1 MMTVFNRIAALRGFA
16 RHPSQNREAVV
27 EYQNRQLRRLVAH
40 AYARVPYYRELFDAQ
55 GLKPRDVQSVDD
67 LHKIP
72 ITSRDVVQQRSADAL
87 VARGV
92 NHRRLIV
99 HSTSGSSGKPVNVRR
114 TWVEERVHGALR
126 LRAFRSFGLR
136 VSDIRCRISTP
147 ISVYGTQTEAPQRM
161 VGALGVFRQTSV
173 EGFEAPDVLVRRLA
187 TIHPQVV
194 HGLPGLLARI
204 AHTVDHDTLR
214 SLRLRFIV
222 PGGAMLT
229 PLMRRQI
236 EEGFAAPVYEVYG
249 AHEFNLIAW
258 QCLTTGEL
266 HCCDDG
272 MIMEI
277 LDGGRPV
284 TEGEPGEVVGTNLH
298 SFAMPLIRYRL
309 GDVVTKG
316 YERCPCG
323 APFSTIR
330 AIQGRMVDFFHLPG
344 GRVLHPYQIL
354 DSRQRTAPWI
364 REYQVTQERV
374 DRVVIRIVPSSTP
387 SPRELAEWR
396 APAAAVLGADVTLD
410 VQLVP
415 ELRLEPRGKFRVFR
429 SLVHSLY
436 DDVTTRNARS

>member
-1 MMTVFNRIAALRGFA
+1 MMTVFNHIAALRGFA
-16 RHPSQNREAVV
+16 RHPSRRRDAVV
-27 EYQNRQLRRLVAH
+27 EYQNRQLSRLIPH
-40 AYARVPYYRELFDAQ
+40 AYDNVPYYRRLFDEH
-55 GLKPRDVQSVDD
+55 GLKPRDIRSVDD
-67 LHKIP
+67 LSRIP
-72 ITSRDVVQQRSADAL
+72 ITSRDVLQQLPADQL
-87 VARGV
+87 VSRGV
-92 NHRRLIV
+92 AHRRLIA
-99 HSTSGSSGKPVNVRR
+99 HRTSGSSGKPVSVRR

-126 LRAFRSFGLR
+126 LRALRSFGLR
-136 VSDIRCRISTP
+136 VRDIRCRISTP

-161 VGALGVFRQTSV
+161 VGALGVFRQASV

-194 HGLPGLLARI
+194 HALPGLLARI

-222 PGGAMLT
+222 AGGAMLT

-272 MIMEI
+272 MIVEV
-277 LDGGRPV
+277 LADGRPV

-316 YERCPCG
+316 RSSCRCG
-323 APFSTIR
+323 RPFSTIR
-330 AIQGRMVDFFHLPG
+330 AIQGRMVDYFHLPN
-344 GRVLHPYQIL
+344 GRVLHPYEL
-354 DSRQRTAPWI
+354 MDSRQRTASWI
-364 REYQVTQERV
+364 REFQVTQERV

-387 SPRELAEWR
+387 SSGEIAAWQ
-396 APAAAVLGADVTLD
+396 APAAAVLGPDVTLD

-415 ELRLEPRGKFRVFR
+415 ALILEPHGKFRVFR

-436 DDVTTRNARS
+436 DDVTTRTARS